1 MGNHWAPRRPGVLNL
16 LALVSFV
23 MSVLNVVWVFVVG
36 LIVLVLGAGSWL
48 AGPAVGMV
56 GLTIAGFVLALLVLQ
71 SVLSL
76 LLFFAAWK
84 TWAGESSGRSL
95 HKTWAWATIVI
106 DLVDLAFTGGM
117 EPGAWVRLV
126 YAIILIAVMNRDDVR
141 DYFDQGRFL
150 ALPPE
155 KAFLDDPWP

>member
-84 TWAGESSGRSL
+84 TWA
-95 HKTWAWATIVI
+95 WATIVI